1 MMIQEVL
8 QQRRTALLK
17 SIRASAGIVLHSDAW
32 LMRVLDPAI
41 LQTVLPPE
49 RIAALCDIGGTT
61 YEGFPRVAAMG
72 YVIGAA
78 EMPSD
83 SLCQSFSEGISRLR
97 QRSGSGQAPLAGD
110 DVALLG
116 LADALAKLTEYSS
129 IDVSDARLWLLRII
143 ADTRE
148 SQQWSMRM
156 RALAGDLL
164 DHRGRLRVLSEQMST
179 DALALELVL
188 RALWPQVFAGIP
200 IPQYQPQLLLR
211 TLILDTFPDDSERS
225 ATWLRC
231 LDLVI
236 NDTCASLT
244 HTISDTSRVLMSI
257 QHALKRWSYEEKAHR
272 HGIAPIRWIIDD
284 EYDVQSLLWSILY
297 PIYREM
303 LVDETYL
310 PNWGNVQPRADL
322 GITNL
327 KLIIEVK
334 IARRPGDFADI
345 EEQVAGDIGLYF
357 KDISLF
363 DRMLVFI
370 YDDCDKHHP
379 EKYESL
385 RNALKQRVQIED
397 VIIVRRPGMLP
408 NRNER

>member
-1 MMIQEVL
+1 MMIQDIL

-17 SIRASAGIVLHSDAW
+17 SIRDSAGIVLHSDVW
-32 LMRVLDPAI
+32 LMRVLDATT
-41 LQTVLPPE
+41 LQSVLPLE
-49 RIAALCDIGGTT
+49 RIAALSDIAGTS

-72 YVIGAA
+72 FIIGAA
-78 EMPSD
+78 EKPSD
-83 SLCQSFSEGISRLR
+83 SLAQSFSEGISRLR
-97 QRSGSGQAPLAGD
+97 QRSGSGQAPLTGD
-110 DVALLG
+110 DLALLG
-116 LADALAKLTEYSS
+116 LADGLAKLTEYSS
-129 IDVSDARLWLLRII
+129 IDVSDARLWLLKII

-148 SQQWSMRM
+148 SLQWSIRM

-164 DHRGRLRVLSEQMST
+164 DHRGRLRVLSDHMST

-188 RALWPQVFAGIP
+188 RALWPQAFAGIP
-200 IPQYQPQLLLR
+200 IPEHQPQLLLK
-211 TLILDTFPDDSERS
+211 TLILDPSPDDSERS
-225 ATWLRC
+225 ATWFRC
-231 LDLVI
+231 LELVI
-236 NDTCASLT
+236 NDACTSFT
-244 HTISDTSRVLMSI
+244 HTVSDSSRVLLSI
-257 QHALKRWSYEEKAHR
+257 QHALKRWPYEEKAHR
-272 HGIAPIRWIIDD
+272 QGIMPIRWIIDD

-334 IARRPGDFADI
+334 IARQPGDFADI

-363 DRMLVFI
+363 NRMLVFI
-370 YDDCDKHHP
+370 YDDCDKHYP

-385 RNALKQRVQIED
+385 RKALKQRPQIED
-397 VIIVRRPGMLP
+397 VIIVRRPSMLP
-408 NRNER
+408 NRNAR